1 MDKRVNNHK
10 SSIFNYDANVL
21 SFLIYLIIMIFN
33 FVPFLNYFIF
43 ALPLIIYVIEKK
55 SDFVRGHS
63 LQAFVISFFSSI
75 FSLLCLLVSYIAK
88 PRCNATLSF
97 CFGSSIIHKMFS
109 MFGSIRWMFCGF
121 IFVICLVLA
130 LRAYNYESYK
140 LEYVDKFID
149 KIGKFLNKLLGVIP
163 IGEEKEEITEIEE
176 KEEPVIVP
184 EIEEPIE
191 HETVRERKKKKKIQR
206 ELEETM
212 KLQALEEEK
221 KEELKKETVRERKK
235 KKKIQRELEETMR
248 LQALEEEKKEELVVE
263 EPVKKTTKKKTNN
276 KNKVTKK
283 SLMKASNK
291 GNKNSS
297 KKKSSK
303 TKSKK

>member
-140 LEYVDKFID
+140 LEYVDKIID

-184 EIEEPIE
+184 EVEEPIE
-191 HETVRERKKKKKIQR
+191 H
-206 ELEETM
+206 
-212 KLQALEEEK
+212 
-221 KEELKKETVRERKK
+221 ETVRERKK

-248 LQALEEEKKEELVVE
+248 LQALEEEKKEEPVVE
-263 EPVKKTTKKKTNN
+263 ELVKKTTKKKTNN

-291 GNKNSS
+291 GNKTSS
-297 KKKSSK
+297 KKKGSK